1 MRVRVR
7 GWDFLS
13 QLMER
18 ESTMKRGGGGKQKER
33 IVSRNKIERDVEVE

>member
-18 ESTMKRGGGGKQKER
+18 ESTMKRGGGKQKER